1 MENARADANRVANS
15 QFLTRL
21 VQATQEPLDAER
33 TARTIGKLRSS
44 SHRLL
49 HLVCSGFLIAGAF
62 YLGWRMILS

>member
-1 MENARADANRVANS
+1 MENARADANRVAYS

-49 HLVCSGFLIAGAF
+49 HL
-62 YLGWRMILS
+62 GWRMILS